1 MAFTEHRG
9 GATRWQQSQ
18 RVSIPASVGQLVGAL
33 KRLCAEATRLAEQA
47 YLAIQNHSF
56 EPYWTF
62 RAKLNE
68 HAALMAVIRGR
79 APQHGEMRQA
89 GVEGVMAAVDH
100 AEQQILILTVR
111 ASLKFCFALSANP
124 WLPVGARETFS
135 HEIDTLKHAREV
147 LELVPVDEL
156 PQDLLDEIGMAQ
168 MILEEIIQKSPSLA
182 DFDGCRV
189 APGAIEPSGKDAGA
203 RVADGAASLPAA

>member
-33 KRLCAEATRLAEQA
+33 KRLRAEATRLAEQA

>member
-1 MAFTEHRG
+1 MAFTEHG
-9 GATRWQQSQ
+9 GATTRWQQSQ
-18 RVSIPASVGQLVGAL
+18 RVSIPASMGQLVGAL
-33 KRLCAEATRLAEQA
+33 KRLRAEATRLAEQA

-79 APQHGEMRQA
+79 APQLREMRQA
-89 GVEGVMAAVDH
+89 GVEGVMATVDH

-111 ASLKFCFALSANP
+111 ASLKFCFARSANP
-124 WLPVGARETFS
+124 WLPVGARATFS
-135 HEIDTLKHAREV
+135 HELDTLKHAREV
-147 LELVPVDEL
+147 LELVPVEKL

-182 DFDGCRV
+182 DFDGCR
-189 APGAIEPSGKDAGA
+189 AGAIEPSGKDAGA